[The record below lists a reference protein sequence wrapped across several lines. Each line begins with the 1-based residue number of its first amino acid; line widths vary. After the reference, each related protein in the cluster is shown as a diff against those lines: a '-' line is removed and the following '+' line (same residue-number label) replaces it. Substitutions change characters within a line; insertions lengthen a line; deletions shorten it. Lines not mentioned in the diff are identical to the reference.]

1 VSAPPKIAR
10 EAIAEEILRL
20 AALRGAAKSI
30 CPSEVARSLAA
41 DEAAWRQLLGPVRE
55 AAGGLARQ
63 GRIDVLRKGKPV
75 DPEEQIRGVIR
86 LRIRSP

>member
-1 VSAPPKIAR
+1 MIGR
-10 EAIAEEILRL
+10 EAISAEILRL
-20 AALRGAAKSI
+20 AALRGTAKSI

-41 DEAAWRQLLGPVRE
+41 DEAAWRRLLGPVRE
-55 AAGGLARQ
+55 AASDLARQ

-75 DPEEQIRGVIR
+75 DPGEQIRGVIR

>member
-1 VSAPPKIAR
+1 MIGR
-10 EAIAEEILRL
+10 EAISAEILRL
-20 AALRGAAKSI
+20 AALRGTAKSI

-41 DEAAWRQLLGPVRE
+41 DEAAWRRLLGTVRE
-55 AAGGLARQ
+55 AASDLARQ

-75 DPEEQIRGVIR
+75 DPGEQIRGVIR